1 MPILVTPDALWV
13 VSNDLNPLTAVPG
26 LVTAARWH
34 GYAVGYA
41 VPLSLSSEVRA
52 IFHTTQQP
60 EQAALALD
68 TLAGERLPQ
77 NSKI

>member
-26 LVTAARWH
+26 LVNSSRWN

-52 IFHTTQQP
+52 IFHTTQRAD
-60 EQAALALD
+60 QAALALD
-68 TLAGERLPQ
+68 TLAGERLP
-77 NSKI
+77 